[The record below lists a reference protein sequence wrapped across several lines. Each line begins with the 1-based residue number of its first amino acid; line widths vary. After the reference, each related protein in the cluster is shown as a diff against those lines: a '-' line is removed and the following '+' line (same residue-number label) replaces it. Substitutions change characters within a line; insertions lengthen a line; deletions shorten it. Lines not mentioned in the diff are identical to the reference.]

1 MGGHHE
7 ENRCPDRRAA
17 DGRVPGRLQFPGA
30 ARRAVRR
37 EWESTGGEQIQMR
50 VDPPADDQYPVQIT
64 GEGVDL
70 SLSAKETG
78 DQVYEAKS
86 TSAVWTFRM
95 VDDDLLN
102 ATGTPEGQAATTSFK
117 RIGG

>member
-1 MGGHHE
+1 M
-7 ENRCPDRRAA
+7 RRIAILLAA
-17 DGRVPGRLQFPGA
+17 LLMAGSLVGCSSPT
-30 ARRAVRR
+30 ARAEPFVGQ
-37 EWESTGGEQIQMR
+37 WESTGGEQIQMR
-50 VDPPADDQYPVQIT
+50 VDPPANGEYPVQIT

-102 ATGTPEGQAATTSFK
+102 ATGTPEGQASATTSFK

>member
-1 MGGHHE
+1 MKRVMVLVVALLAALIMAGCSSGSPE
-7 ENRCPDRRAA
+7 RAEPFV
-17 DGRVPGRLQFPGA
+17 GQ
-30 ARRAVRR
+30 
-37 EWESTGGEQIQMR
+37 WESTGGEQIQMR
-50 VDPPADDQYPVQIT
+50 VDPPTDGEYPVQIT

-70 SLSAKETG
+70 SLSASQTG

-86 TSAVWTFRM
+86 TSAEWTFRM

-102 ATGTPEGQAATTSFK
+102 ATGTPEGQASATTSFK

>member
-1 MGGHHE
+1 M
-7 ENRCPDRRAA
+7 RRVVILLAA
-17 DGRVPGRLQFPGA
+17 LLTAGSLVGCSSPT
-30 ARRAVRR
+30 ARAEPFVGQ
-37 EWESTGGEQIQMR
+37 WESTGGEQIQMR
-50 VDPPADDQYPVQIT
+50 VDQPANGEYPVQIT

-102 ATGTPEGQAATTSFK
+102 ATGTPEGQASATTSFK